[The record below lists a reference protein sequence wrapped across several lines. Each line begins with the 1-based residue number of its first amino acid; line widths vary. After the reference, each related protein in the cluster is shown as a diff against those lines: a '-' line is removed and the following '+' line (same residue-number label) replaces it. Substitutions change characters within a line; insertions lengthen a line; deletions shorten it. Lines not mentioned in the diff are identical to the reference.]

1 MRTRR
6 IRLVFREINY
16 VETKGLKPVMCQSQ
30 ESPQCLVTYIESRIN
45 QPCCVKCMLHLGI
58 QDDFPLISG

>member
-45 QPCCVKCMLHLGI
+45 QPCCVKCMQYMGI
-58 QDDFPLISG
+58 LDDYNLISG